1 MECNKQKT
9 KVPKPNQNSQS
20 EQSKYDK
27 TTSQRECKGKRTKES
42 SLRKNTSDQFLGG
55 SSIQPDWLRRWHEFS
70 RPVP

>member
-27 TTSQRECKGKRTKES
+27 TTIEKIALGRSKENFLKKVS
-42 SLRKNTSDQFLGG
+42 KLRL
-55 SSIQPDWLRRWHEFS
+55 SIFQNYTLQEQ
-70 RPVP
+70 